1 MAFHVF
7 TREISDWNKYFCHN
21 VFQLVRIKP
30 HWPGL
35 TNVENST
42 SNFRQ
47 SFQICCREEE
57 REGNNAI
64 CKGFRTT
71 RKRNKDIRKAFLRYT
86 QTQKCTNNFCQPVQN
101 DNREGKRRKKRQEIG
116 DNLNVASAL
125 PSFVVISFMEVEK

>member
-7 TREISDWNKYFCHN
+7 PREISDWNKYLSHN
-21 VFQLVRIKP
+21 VFQWVRIKP

-35 TNVENST
+35 TDVENLT

-57 REGNNAI
+57 REGNNSI

-71 RKRNKDIRKAFLRYT
+71 RKRNKDILRYT

-101 DNREGKRRKKRQEIG
+101 DNQEGKRRKKRQEIG
-116 DNLNVASAL
+116 DNLNVVSTL